1 MSSGR
6 NEASARGGRASAA
19 GVRGMAGV
27 LLALALF
34 ASAGCSIL
42 LDTPSA
48 EGVSVAQ
55 SREVLNE
62 LARREAEAA
71 AEPAR
76 EAAIE
81 RVARMGQEASSYPER
96 TIVFGPSGGEHDPL
110 GRSGP
115 VMVVSWRGGAGAELV
130 LESPMP
136 GLVFLDENG
145 IGLVQDGSVRAM
157 SLEPGQ
163 HSIRIEQSALPPMV
177 VDFFVN
183 EGERATLRWQ
193 SH

>member
-1 MSSGR
+1 MTIP
-6 NEASARGGRASAA
+6 
-19 GVRGMAGV
+19 
-27 LLALALF
+27 LF
-34 ASAGCSIL
+34 
-42 LDTPSA
+42 
-48 EGVSVAQ
+48 E
-55 SREVLNE
+55 
-62 LARREAEAA
+62 
-71 AEPAR
+71 
-76 EAAIE
+76 
-81 RVARMGQEASSYPER
+81 
-96 TIVFGPSGGEHDPL
+96 
-110 GRSGP
+110 
-115 VMVVSWRGGAGAELV
+115 VVSWRGGAGAELV

-177 VDFFVN
+177 VDFFVD